1 MSDALAGVQWALELA
16 GDADDVPLHGVLDEV
31 VARFTDGAARPE
43 ELPELGRFAAAL
55 RDDAPLPALEAQLRA
70 LSHAGYLRGTL
81 VVLAI
86 ALRERQPAREPDARS
101 ALALV
106 LARELLDALDPGL
119 GLRLGRAVLAEP
131 HVQAST
137 RPDGPLVAGNL
148 LLGDALLEGGDPGS
162 ALRHFEAVL
171 SIDVDHGRALRGLR
185 EAVRAL
191 EARGV
196 AAEHRSRG
204 LALLDGLDELEL
216 RHAFG
221 SERYELG
228 RPLGRGRHAVVYE
241 AWDRHVGRA
250 VAIKRLLQ
258 PEARRS
264 DTPERVIESRFFAEA
279 RTLARVRSPHV
290 VALYDVQPRH
300 RFIALELCRGGNL
313 RLAMRRGLVTA
324 ADVPR
329 IGQQLR
335 AALAAVA
342 AAGAVHRDVKPANIL
357 VRGRHPGAPVALADF
372 GLAVGHDPRRTATH
386 AGTLRYLAPELRRT
400 PARPDGAA
408 GGSAPEAGRRAA
420 PRATAATDL
429 FSAGVVLLELAFTP
443 QPLPEALDRLD
454 ADLDARTLVPD
465 SLPAPWRHTLRSLL
479 SPEPEARSW

>member
-1 MSDALAGVQWALELA
+1 VSVAWALELA
-16 GDADDVPLHGVLDEV
+16 GDVDDLPLHGVLDDV
-31 VARFTDGAARPE
+31 VTRFADGAARPD
-43 ELPELGRFAAAL
+43 ELPELRRFATAL
-55 RDDAPLPALEAQLRA
+55 QAGTPLPALEAQLRA

-81 VVLAI
+81 VVLASE
-86 ALRERQPAREPDARS
+86 LRRPSDPTGSGSATGSSATARPE
-101 ALALV
+101 LALV

-119 GLRLGRAVLAEP
+119 GVRLCRAVLAEP
-131 HVQAST
+131 HVQASDR
-137 RPDGPLVAGNL
+137 RPDGAFVAGNL
-148 LLGDALLEGGDPGS
+148 LLGDALLEGGDPGA

-171 SIDVDHGRALRGLR
+171 SVDVDHGRALRGFR

-241 AWDRHVGRA
+241 AWDRQVGRA

-258 PEARRS
+258 PEARKG
-264 DTPERVIESRFFAEA
+264 DVPERVIEARFFAEA
-279 RTLARVRSPHV
+279 RTLARVRSPFV

-313 RLAMRRGLVTA
+313 RLCLRRGLVTA

-329 IGQQLR
+329 IGEELR
-335 AALAAVA
+335 AALAAVH

-372 GLAVGHDPRRTATH
+372 GLAVGHDPRRTATN
-386 AGTLRYLAPELRRT
+386 AGTLRYLSPELRRAPEQHPVSDSEPARRGARAT
-400 PARPDGAA
+400 PA
-408 GGSAPEAGRRAA
+408 S
-420 PRATAATDL
+420 DL
-429 FSAGVVLLELAFTP
+429 FSAGVVLLELAFAP
-443 QPLPEALDRLD
+443 QPLPEPLDRID
-454 ADLDARTLVPD
+454 ADFDARQLVPD
-465 SLPAPWRHTLRSLL
+465 TLPAAWQHTLRSLL
-479 SPEPEARSW
+479 SPDPEARSW